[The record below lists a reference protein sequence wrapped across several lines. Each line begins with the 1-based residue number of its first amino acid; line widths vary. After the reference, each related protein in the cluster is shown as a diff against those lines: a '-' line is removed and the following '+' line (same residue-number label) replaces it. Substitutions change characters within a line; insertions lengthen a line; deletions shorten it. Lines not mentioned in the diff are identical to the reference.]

1 MLTAKL
7 LLVYFLQSATLVGI
21 NVDTSNIDPEEAFCL
36 AENVYYEAKGESLQ
50 GQFAV
55 ASVTLNR
62 AKSGRFPNTI
72 CEVVRQSVK
81 LKSSNTFVCAFS
93 WYCEADKKGKEIP
106 VKNKDGSI
114 NQKVVDQ
121 FKVASMVAIKVL
133 AGEVKDNT
141 HGATH
146 FHNPAVSQ
154 PIWATE
160 MRLTR
165 RLGNH
170 DFYKP

>member
-7 LLVYFLQSATLVGI
+7 LLVYFLQTATLVGI
-21 NVDTSNIDPEEAFCL
+21 NVDTSKIDPEEAFCL
-36 AENVYYEAKGESLQ
+36 AQNVYYEAKGESLQ

-62 AKSGRFPNTI
+62 ARSARFPNTI
-72 CEVVRQSVK
+72 CGVVQQTATIKPGNRI
-81 LKSSNTFVCAFS
+81 VCAFS

-106 VKNKDGSI
+106 VRNKDGTT

-121 FKVASMVAIKVL
+121 FKIASMVAIKVL
-133 AGEVKDNT
+133 AGEVRDNT
-141 HGATH
+141 NGATH
-146 FHNPAVSQ
+146 FHNPSLSQ
-154 PIWATE
+154 PDWADD
-160 MRLTR
+160 MKLTK